1 MPRKRRAS
9 ATIVSLESRLYA
21 MVRSSLRCIT
31 TECRKFAVDFAEIEL
46 SFASETRMISIK
58 RSQKRIYSFS
68 IEFLV
73 FDVIEKMLQFFN
85 TAITIFILYLG

>member
-31 TECRKFAVDFAEIEL
+31 TKCRKFAVDFAEIEL